1 MAGNGR
7 PIIPGQMNVETTFA
21 QGPLAQPAVVTL
33 PTPGQLK
40 ILAIGGLSKVEAL
53 AGQIAGTL
61 AMPGVL
67 SRSPAPDLRTDSEAA
82 AALAGKFGEDRDV
95 AFEQLVATRA
105 VNIAEAILAECNRR
119 VVEAQ
124 ERQGKPQIEGG
135 LS

>member
-7 PIIPGQMNVETTFA
+7 PIIPGQMAVETTFA
-21 QGPLAQPAVVTL
+21 QGPLAQPAVVTI

-40 ILAIGGLSKVEAL
+40 ILTIGGLSKVEAL

-67 SRSPAPDLRTDSEAA
+67 SRSPLPDLRTDSECG
-82 AALAGKFGEDRDV
+82 ALAGKFGDDRDV
-95 AFEQLVATRA
+95 AFENLVATRA

-119 VVEAQ
+119 VAAAQ
-124 ERQGKPQIEGG
+124 EQQAKPQIEGG
-135 LS
+135 GN